1 MGKNIQSLTLLR
13 NTSKLYA
20 DRATAVAALQNNEA
34 QVQNDGVT
42 VLARYQSGDTI
53 KTVVGFYALG
63 SAITGADSAI
73 STMTVVDVEGSA
85 ADLNALREE
94 IETKLGTGITTA
106 DTATAQL
113 AALSGAVETEKTR
126 AENAEKAL
134 SGSASDTSA
143 TTSVVGAKKYADE
156 KIAALDVEEITSEG
170 QAIVGVSETD
180 GIISATVGDIA
191 AAHVTVADGGSL
203 YEATNVEGALA
214 EIADKVNKNAV
225 SSSDKTITVTTS
237 DTATDIAVNIDGTTL
252 TAATDGKISANL
264 EVVKLTSDELS
275 SLSDSANVK
284 EAYKLIY
291 GTDTAK
297 TAIGETIR
305 IYKDQTL
312 SGASYS
318 SSAQTLS
325 LTYILANGSASTV
338 DINMKSLISETE
350 IGIGL
355 GVSDGGVVS
364 VKKDTTSEKVMTAA
378 DTEADVL
385 TISDNGVK
393 VANIQTAINYAA
405 TKATITAVT
414 ANGVNGTVTTSDSG
428 IAIATTISGQNI
440 TAVPSDYASPLG
452 DSGVTTADTV
462 SNAFLKVEGNM
473 KTYDEIVSAALN
485 DLENNKAD
493 STAVTA
499 ADEALDTKIESAITK
514 HSKDITDE
522 RNRAIA
528 AESTIANAVGLT
540 TTSAWTSTTNYGGAT
555 TQANMQ
561 AIDAQLKSVSDKHVS
576 GITINSK
583 AVTVTNNVA
592 PITISASTTAATA
605 EHDEAIVVTTA
616 DDGTITLGLATID
629 CGTY

>member
-312 SGASYS
+312 KSASYS
-318 SSAQTLS
+318 ADTQTLY
-325 LTYILANGSASTV
+325 LTYILANGDESTV
-338 DINMKSLISETE
+338 TVDMKSLISEAE
-350 IGIGL
+350 IGNGL
-355 GVSDGGVVS
+355 GVSDGVVS

-385 TISDNGVK
+385 TISADGVK
-393 VANIQTAINYAA
+393 VANIQTAIDYAA

-440 TAVPSDYASPLG
+440 TAVASDYASPLG

-540 TTSAWTSTTNYGGAT
+540 TASAWTSTTNYGGTT